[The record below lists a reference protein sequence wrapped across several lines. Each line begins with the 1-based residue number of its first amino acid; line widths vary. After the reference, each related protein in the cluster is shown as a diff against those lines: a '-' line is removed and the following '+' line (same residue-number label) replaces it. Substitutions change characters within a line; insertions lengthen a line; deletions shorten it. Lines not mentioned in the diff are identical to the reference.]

1 MTNEKPPTKDNS
13 NREMAIRT
21 QALDMALR
29 SNCGQIY
36 TANNMPIHDYNKTIE
51 GAKAFENF
59 IRGDNPN
66 KESKTIKPTNELKS
80 QPEPIK
86 KDEWK

>member
-1 MTNEKPPTKDNS
+1 MTDEKPPTKDNS

-29 SNCGQIY
+29 SNCGQTY
-36 TANNMPIHDYNKTIE
+36 TADNMPIHDHNKTIE

-59 IRGDNPN
+59 IRGEVAKPET
-66 KESKTIKPTNELKS
+66 KEKTDAK
-80 QPEPIK
+80 
-86 KDEWK
+86 W